1 MNEESTKDES
11 QSQSLDLE
19 QALDMEVE
27 GAAEGATGAAV
38 RNPGSASDA
47 VDRSYGPVRT
57 EPHRERYEP
66 TELTQAL
73 RRSTEILDQ
82 GNIRNTRS
90 PVQNEISVLNE
101 TNEVYEVAPWTT
113 TDEMKR
119 HEKIL
124 AEHLECFMTQ
134 DKKHAELKDK
144 DLQSTADQERVRVG
158 KMSEWDKLLKADAI
172 KVHTGQEA
180 QRILEQTDRKR
191 IIESRFVKTKKF
203 MSLAVTMTSNVAG
216 L

>member
-1 MNEESTKDES
+1 
-11 QSQSLDLE
+11 
-19 QALDMEVE
+19 
-27 GAAEGATGAAV
+27 
-38 RNPGSASDA
+38 
-47 VDRSYGPVRT
+47 
-57 EPHRERYEP
+57 
-66 TELTQAL
+66 
-73 RRSTEILDQ
+73 
-82 GNIRNTRS
+82 
-90 PVQNEISVLNE
+90 
-101 TNEVYEVAPWTT
+101 
-113 TDEMKR
+113 
-119 HEKIL
+119 
-124 AEHLECFMTQ
+124 MTQ